1 MTSSLK
7 KTPLFPWHSAHGAK
21 TADFGGWDMPIE
33 YSGVVAEHTAVR
45 TDVGVFDVSHM
56 GKVQLLGEDVAGWL
70 NTIVASDLSLI
81 DYGKAQYSLLLN
93 DNGGVIDDLIVY
105 KLSESEVWIVP
116 NASNADSVVSVLRHH
131 LPAHITL
138 NNLHVEMG
146 IVAVQG
152 PKSPAVLSALG
163 LNADIEYMSAIKTE
177 YKNVHVVLC
186 RSGYTGETGFE
197 IIAPNEVLV
206 DVWERVIAAGATPA
220 GLGARDTLR
229 LEMGYPLH
237 GHELSESISPV
248 EAGVSW
254 AVGWEKPVFL
264 GSEAVKEHKVSG
276 APRKRVGLLMKE
288 RGIPRAEMAIIRD
301 GQSIGETT
309 SGTFSPTLKVGIAL
323 GLTSTDVKIGDELQ
337 LDVRGKLL
345 SVEVV
350 KLPFVAPSTK

>member
-1 MTSSLK
+1 
-7 KTPLFPWHSAHGAK
+7 
-21 TADFGGWDMPIE
+21 
-33 YSGVVAEHTAVR
+33 
-45 TDVGVFDVSHM
+45 M
-56 GKVQLLGEDVAGWL
+56 GKVQLLGDDVAAWL

-81 DYGKAQYSLLLN
+81 DFGKAQYSLLLN
-93 DNGGVIDDLIVY
+93 DRGGVIDDLIVY
-105 KLSESEVWIVP
+105 KIAPSEVWIVP
-116 NASNADSVVSVLRHH
+116 NASNSDSVVAVLRQH

-138 NNLHVEMG
+138 NNLHREFG

-152 PKSPAVLSALG
+152 QKSPEVVNSLG
-163 LNADIEYMSAIKTE
+163 LNADIEYMSAVKTSYQGVE
-177 YKNVHVVLC
+177 VVLC

-197 IIAPNEVLV
+197 IIAPNSVLIEI
-206 DVWERVIAAGATPA
+206 WERVIAAGAVPA

-237 GHELSESISPV
+237 GHELSENITPV

-264 GSEAVKEHKVSG
+264 GSEALKAQKLAG

-288 RGIPRAEMAIIRD
+288 RGIPRAEMSILRD
-301 GQSIGETT
+301 GQVVGETT
-309 SGTFSPTLKVGIAL
+309 SGTFSPSLKVGIAL
-323 GLTSTDVKIGDELQ
+323 GLTSTDIKIGDELQ

-345 SVEVV
+345 AVEVV